1 MGDICMSIIRIG
13 KITRLCVAL
22 VVFAG
27 LAACAGMTAPSPD
40 SRLEKAKALFAQRCQ
55 TAGEKIYRTVPDV
68 AGVYLLKVRPK
79 DKNYGNQF
87 AMNDPYGNDLGG
99 DGYILTFLRGSD
111 DPNYQFSKDRV
122 SKYMGYLYV
131 DVDNVVDGRRYRYT
145 GKLEEPWLNDK
156 HYAKG
161 YIRFVMSSAPVSDP
175 HPRYG
180 VTYDDI
186 STHEDREYWI
196 AGSSL
201 KVIDLLTNEIIAERV
216 GYMMDLAQG
225 STDGARSPWVFAA
238 DHACPAFSALSHSG
252 YGAFMQT
259 RQADRFVEKVL
270 LPIPKQGN

>member
-55 TAGEKIYRTVPDV
+55 KAGEKIYRTVPNV
-68 AGVYLLKVRPK
+68 EGVYLLKVRPK

-87 AMNDPYGNDLGG
+87 AMDDPYGNDLGG
-99 DGYILTFLRGSD
+99 DGYIESFLRGSD
-111 DPNYQFSKDRV
+111 DPNYQFSKNIK

-131 DVDNVVDGRRYRYT
+131 DVDNLAEGKRYRYT
-145 GKLEEPWLNDK
+145 GRLEEPWLSDK

-175 HPRYG
+175 APRYG

-186 STHEDREYWI
+186 STKEDREYWI

-201 KVIDLLTNEIIAERV
+201 KVIDLKTNEVIAERV
-216 GYMMDLAQG
+216 GYMVDLAQG
-225 STDGARSPWVFAA
+225 STVGARSPWLFAA
-238 DHACPAFSALSHSG
+238 DYACPAFSPDGRDGSFL
-252 YGAFMQT
+252 QIN
-259 RQADRFVEKVL
+259 QADRFVEKVL